1 MDLNLDSIKKK
12 IEIVKPE
19 LVNQFHLSQI
29 SIFGSYVRG
38 EEKPESDIDILVSFS
53 ILPSLFE
60 FIDLQIYL
68 SDLLGKKVD
77 LVILEDLK
85 PRISETILREKI
97 NIL

>member
-1 MDLNLDSIKKK
+1 MDLNLESIINT
-12 IEIVKPE
+12 IEKVKPE
-19 LVNQFHLSQI
+19 VVDRFHLSHI

-60 FIDLQIYL
+60 FINLQLYL
-68 SDLLGKKVD
+68 SDLFGKKVD

-85 PRISETILREKI
+85 PRISQNILREKI
-97 NIL
+97 TIL

>member
-1 MDLNLDSIKKK
+1 MDLKLQSIIDK
-12 IEIVKPE
+12 IEKVKPE
-19 LVNQFHLSQI
+19 MVDRFHLSHI

-53 ILPSLFE
+53 TLPSLFE
-60 FIDLQIYL
+60 FINLQLYL

-85 PRISETILREKI
+85 PRISQNILREKI

>member
-1 MDLNLDSIKKK
+1 METNLKSIINK
-12 IEIVKPE
+12 IEKEKPV
-19 LVNQFHLSQI
+19 LISRFNLSHI

-38 EEKPESDIDILVSFS
+38 EEKPDSDIDILVSFS
-53 ILPSLFE
+53 TLPSLFE

-68 SDLLGKKVD
+68 SDVLGKKVD

-85 PRISETILREKI
+85 PRISQNILREKI